1 MDKVADRMD
10 AVHASVAEAARRAGR
25 DVESVTVVAVSKKQP
40 DERVD
45 AALAAGHRVFGEN
58 RVQEAMARWS
68 GRKEAHPDLHLR
80 LVGPLQT
87 NKAAD
92 AVGFFDAIESLD
104 REKLAKVLAKECE
117 AQGRAVECL
126 VQVNTGEEEQ
136 KAGVA
141 PAEALEFVR
150 YCRGDLGLNVTGLMC
165 IPPVDEEA
173 AMHFALLGK
182 MAREAG
188 LPALSMGM
196 SADYGE
202 AIAFGATHVRV
213 GSAFFGERPDSP

>member
-1 MDKVADRMD
+1 MDTVADRMD

-25 DVESVTVVAVSKKQP
+25 DASEITLVAVSKKQP

-45 AALAAGHRVFGEN
+45 AALAAGQRVFGEN

-68 GRKEAHPDLHLR
+68 RRREAHPGLRLR

-104 REKLAKVLAKECE
+104 REKLAKTLAKEC
-117 AQGRAVECL
+117 ADQGRAVECL
-126 VQVNTGEEEQ
+126 VQVNTGEEAQ

-141 PAEALEFVR
+141 PAEASGFIR
-150 YCRGDLGLNVTGLMC
+150 YCRDDLGLNVTGLMC

-173 AMHFALLGK
+173 AMHFALLNK

-188 LPALSMGM
+188 LTTLSMGM
-196 SADYGE
+196 SADYAE

-213 GSAFFGERPDSP
+213 GSAFFGERPDPP

>member
-10 AVHASVAEAARRAGR
+10 ALHVSIAEAARRADR
-25 DVESVTVVAVSKKQP
+25 DAEGITLVAVSKKQP
-40 DERVD
+40 DERID
-45 AALAAGHRVFGEN
+45 AALAAGHRIFGEN
-58 RVQEAMARWS
+58 RVQEAMTRWS
-68 GRKEAHPDLHLR
+68 GRKGVHPDLHLR

-141 PAEALEFVR
+141 PNEAREFIR
-150 YCRGDLGLNVTGLMC
+150 YCRDDLGLNVTGLMC

-173 AMHFALLGK
+173 AMHFALLNK

-188 LPALSMGM
+188 LPSLSMGM

-202 AIAFGATHVRV
+202 AIAFGATHIRV